1 MDNKKLII
9 IGSSVIGVIVLL
21 LIVLWL
27 VSIFGGK
34 KLTYEQAEE
43 KIVNAADKYYKD
55 LHPM

>member
-21 LIVLWL
+21 LIILWL

-43 KIVNAADKYYKD
+43 KIVN
-55 LHPM
+55 

>member
-34 KLTYEQAEE
+34 KLTDR
-43 KIVNAADKYYKD
+43 KSVV
-55 LHPM
+55 